1 MVDSIKFCGRTIRS
15 LSIGS
20 GTGSSQ
26 SSASS
31 GVKTCRWR
39 RFSGSSIGSIGSNS
53 ISADTVDADCPSG
66 KPKKLIRLRNLKH
79 GGTTIR
85 NDSGQFEFFYNPLEI
100 GTNPYNTKSLNKDH
114 GFLIELC
121 IDPMSKDVYLA
132 DLCIR
137 GENHL
142 SPSRSSPIFADP
154 SIALVPDRRGS
165 LQSDFGVTISGK
177 IRMVVTNT
185 KNAIYIESHR
195 VKLKCFI
202 HQYVCM
208 VDPDKK
214 ENCAGKRTVK
224 LCKDEPHE
232 NAHMLPYKDI
242 EVDLLSSDGSRYF
255 SFGTYEFPFSF
266 HLIDFPASTL
276 SYFGKTFYRVES
288 VLRVAKS
295 LNSNPPTFDT
305 VLLTDE
311 VNVKRILSSADMN
324 LKHESVSLQGYW
336 DKYQL
341 TYNVMLNSR
350 LMEMDVPFGVSL
362 GLMKERHS
370 MGKIKHISICLAQ
383 SISIP
388 CVNSKTLELL
398 PTTYASRNEVE
409 LYQIDVESDAEVLKQ
424 NESFQYYEVDN
435 LKIPPNDKKFRCKNW
450 LKPFY
455 CEMNTK
461 FQGRAR
467 LKICH
472 TIVIKIKLADDEN
485 PGSDDG
491 ESSTRQTACLSLK
504 MPVLLVDQDMAN
516 NLSLPPYNKDTTP
529 TDLSFIDDP
538 PAYHHGDSIEPPKY
552 WTSDSGS

>member
-1 MVDSIKFCGRTIRS
+1 MVDSIKFCRRTIRS
-15 LSIGS
+15 LSIGG

-26 SSASS
+26 SSGSS
-31 GVKTCRWR
+31 AAKSCRWR
-39 RFSGSSIGSIGSNS
+39 RFSGSSIGTIGSNS
-53 ISADTVDADCPSG
+53 ISSDGVDVD

-114 GFLIELC
+114 GFAIELC
-121 IDPMSKDVYLA
+121 IDPMSKNVYLP

-137 GENHL
+137 GENPL
-142 SPSRSSPIFADP
+142 SPSRSTPVFADP
-154 SIALVPDRRGS
+154 SVALVPDRSES
-165 LQSDFGVTISGK
+165 LRSDYGVSISGK
-177 IRMVVTNT
+177 IKLVVTNT
-185 KNAIYIESHR
+185 KNAIYVASHR
-195 VKLKCFI
+195 VKLKCFV
-202 HQYVCM
+202 HQYLCM

-214 ENCAGKRTVK
+214 ENCSGKRTVK

-242 EVDLLSSDGSRYF
+242 EVDLLVNGGGRSF

-295 LNSNPPTFDT
+295 QNSSPPAYDT

-311 VNVKRILSSADMN
+311 INVKRILSSANMS
-324 LKHESVSLQGYW
+324 LKHESISLQGHW

-341 TYNVMLNSR
+341 TYHVMLNSR
-350 LMEMDVPFGVSL
+350 LMEIDVPFGISL
-362 GLMKERHS
+362 GLMKEHNS
-370 MGKIKHISICLAQ
+370 IGKIKCISICLSQ

-409 LYQIDVESDAEVLKQ
+409 LYQIDLESDAETLKQ

-435 LKIPPNDKKFRCKNW
+435 LKIPPNDKKYRCKNW

-472 TIVIKIKLADDEN
+472 TIVVKIKFADDEN
-485 PGSDDG
+485 PGSEDDQST
-491 ESSTRQTACLSLK
+491 SSHAGCLSLK

-516 NLSLPPYNKDTTP
+516 NLSLPPYNKDRTP
-529 TDLSFIDDP
+529 TDQSFTDDP
-538 PAYHHGDSIEPPKY
+538 PAYHHGDRIEPPKY
-552 WTSDSGS
+552 LTPDSAS

>member
-1 MVDSIKFCGRTIRS
+1 MVDNIRFCGRTIRS

-20 GTGSSQ
+20 GTGSSG
-26 SSASS
+26 SAANS
-31 GVKTCRWR
+31 GGKSYKWR

-53 ISADTVDADCPSG
+53 ISTDTVDVDCSLE

-100 GTNPYNTKSLNKDH
+100 GTNPYNTKCMNKDH
-114 GFLIELC
+114 GFTIELC
-121 IDPMSKDVYLA
+121 LDPMSKNVYLP

-137 GENHL
+137 GENPL

-154 SIALVPDRRGS
+154 SIALVPDRNES
-165 LQSDFGVTISGK
+165 LQRGYGVTISGK
-177 IRMVVTNT
+177 IKMVVTNT
-185 KNAIYIESHR
+185 KNAIYIESYR
-195 VKLKCFI
+195 VKLKCFV
-202 HQYVCM
+202 HQYLCM

-214 ENCAGKRTVK
+214 ESCAGKRTVK

-232 NAHMLPYKDI
+232 NAHMLPHKDI
-242 EVDLLSSDGSRYF
+242 EVDLLSSSGCRSF

-266 HLIDFPASTL
+266 HLVDFPASIL

-295 LNSNPPTFDT
+295 PNLNPPTYDT

-311 VNVKRILSSADMN
+311 INVKRILSSANMT
-324 LKHESVSLQGYW
+324 LKHESVSVQGHW

-341 TYNVMLNSR
+341 NYNVMLNSR
-350 LMEMDVPFGVSL
+350 LMEIDVPFGISL
-362 GLMKERHS
+362 GLMKERNS
-370 MGKIKHISICLAQ
+370 MGKIKHISICLSQ

-409 LYQIDVESDAEVLKQ
+409 LYQIDVESDAEALKQ

-435 LKIPPNDKKFRCKNW
+435 LKIPPSDKKYYCKNW

-472 TIVIKIKLADDEN
+472 TLVVKIKLSDDEN
-485 PGSDDG
+485 SWSEDDQ
-491 ESSTRQTACLSLK
+491 SNSRQTSCLSLK
-504 MPVLLVDQDMAN
+504 MPILLVDQDMAN
-516 NLSLPPYNKDTTP
+516 NLSLPPYHKATMP
-529 TDLSFIDDP
+529 TDISFTDDP
-538 PAYHHGDSIEPPKY
+538 PAYHHGDTTEPPKY
-552 WTSDSGS
+552 